1 MTDADA
7 ADETAAL
14 PPEPTVVL
22 AEDDDELRSTL
33 ALWLRDG
40 SWAVREAPNGTA
52 ALEKV
57 DAAVDALVLDRRM
70 PELSGPAVVDRLGDT
85 AFDGAV
91 IAMSA
96 YKPDSH
102 LDETDVA
109 DYIIKPVDREELL
122 TTLRACVQ

>member
-1 MTDADA
+1 MSDPSSEPETD
-7 ADETAAL
+7 AL

-40 SWAVREAPNGTA
+40 AWEVREAPNGEA
-52 ALEKV
+52 ALAEV
-57 DAAVDALVLDRRM
+57 DASVDALVLDRRM
-70 PELSGPAVVDRLGDT
+70 PELSGPEVVDRLGDT
-85 AFDGAV
+85 AFGGV
-91 IAMSA
+91 VVAMSA

-109 DYIIKPVDREELL
+109 DYIIKPLDRETLL
-122 TTLRACVQ
+122 TTLRACVR